1 MDVKSRIIEL
11 PPEEK
16 YRLIV
21 MSDIHGGFNLYK
33 KLIEKVKLEK
43 KDYLILLGDFIEKG
57 PRSKKLLEEIKK
69 ISKHKNRI
77 IISGNCE
84 AFISYL
90 MKDIN
95 NCEKIYKYM
104 ETKPYRSIFDD
115 WIDEL
120 NININEITPAKL
132 HTKINNTYKDD
143 VNFISTLPIGL
154 EFDKFIF
161 VHGGI
166 DHIHNW
172 KDSSFRTILACDE
185 FYKKGHKSDK
195 TVIVGHW
202 PTSNYKNFSGNGDV
216 IIDEKKRI
224 ICIDGGYG
232 VKIKGQ
238 MNALIIEK
246 NGKDYNIFSEKID
259 DFTRYKVIEKNRGSE
274 KIPEKLGW
282 PYNKIKIIEKKEEF
296 SLCERIYNR
305 ERINVTNELIKY
317 DGKEYYC
324 DQDYQEYFLTVNKG
338 DQVRVAGIYG
348 KYALARFKDEY
359 GWIETKK
366 IARLE

>member
-1 MDVKSRIIEL
+1 MDVRSRIIEL
-11 PPEEK
+11 PTYEK

-21 MSDIHGGFNLYK
+21 MSDIHGGLNSYK
-33 KLIEKVKLEK
+33 KLTEKVKLAEN
-43 KDYLILLGDFIEKG
+43 DYLIILGDFIEKG
-57 PRSKKLLEEIKK
+57 PYSKKLLEELKK

-95 NCEKIYKYM
+95 HCEKMYKYM
-104 ETKPYRSIFDD
+104 GNKPYRSIFDD
-115 WIDEL
+115 WIGEL
-120 NININEITPAKL
+120 NVNLDETTPEELHIRINKV
-132 HTKINNTYKDD
+132 YKEDID
-143 VNFISTLPIGL
+143 FISTLPIGL

-166 DHIHNW
+166 DYINDW
-172 KDSSFRTILACDE
+172 KDSSFRTLLACDE

-195 TVIVGHW
+195 IVVVGHW
-202 PTSNYKNFSGNGDV
+202 PTSNYKGFSGSGDV
-216 IIDEKKRI
+216 IIDKEKRI
-224 ICIDGGYG
+224 ICIDGGYA

-246 NGKDYNIFSEKID
+246 DGGNYNISSEKID
-259 DFTRYKVIEKNRGSE
+259 DFTKYKVIEENKGSE

-282 PYNKIKIIEKKEEF
+282 PCNKIRIIEKKEEF
-296 SLCERIYNR
+296 SLCERIHNGEY
-305 ERINVTNELIKY
+305 INVKNELIEF

-324 DQDYQEYFLTVNKG
+324 NQDYQEYFLTVNKG
-338 DQVRVAGIYG
+338 DEIRVAGIYG

-359 GWIETKK
+359 GWIETRK
-366 IARLE
+366 ISVGE